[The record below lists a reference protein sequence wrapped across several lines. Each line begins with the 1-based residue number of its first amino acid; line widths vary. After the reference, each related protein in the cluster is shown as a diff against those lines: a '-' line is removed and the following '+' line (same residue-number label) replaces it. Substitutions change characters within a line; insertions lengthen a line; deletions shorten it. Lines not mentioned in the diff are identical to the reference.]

1 MPLLSLKRQIT
12 IPKDVCDRLHVQP
25 GDEVDIFEHEGRVT
39 LIKKRKGASHGVL
52 KHLKAERRYSDEESL
67 IDTVASRRSYP
78 ARS

>member
-52 KHLKAERRYSDEESL
+52 KHLKAEHRYSDEESL
-67 IDTVASRRSYP
+67 IDTVTSRQPSP
-78 ARS
+78 PKS

>member
-39 LIKKRKGASHGVL
+39 LIKKRKGASNGVL

-67 IDTVASRRSYP
+67 IDTVASRRSSP

>member
-25 GDEVDIFEHEGRVT
+25 GDEVDIFDHEGRVT

-52 KHLKAERRYSDEESL
+52 KHLKAERQYSDEESL
-67 IDTVASRRSYP
+67 IDTVASRRPPP
-78 ARS
+78 AKS

>member
-52 KHLKAERRYSDEESL
+52 KHLKSERRYSDRESL
-67 IDTVASRRSYP
+67 MDTVASRRSSP

>member
-12 IPKDVCDRLHVQP
+12 IPKDICDRLHVQP

-52 KHLKAERRYSDEESL
+52 KHLKAERRYSDDGSL
-67 IDTVASRRSYP
+67 ADTVASRRSSP
-78 ARS
+78 ARN